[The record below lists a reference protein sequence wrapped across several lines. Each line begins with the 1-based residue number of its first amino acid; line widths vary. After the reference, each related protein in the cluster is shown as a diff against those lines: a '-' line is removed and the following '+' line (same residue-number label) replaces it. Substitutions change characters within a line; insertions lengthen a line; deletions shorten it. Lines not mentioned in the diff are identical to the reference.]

1 MKTDYF
7 YHLSSFLLPF
17 SPCLSLDLLM
27 EFTPP
32 ASQSPRL
39 PFLRETLSL
48 FLMHHLAGWAG
59 EGGGGQGLGGGTS
72 CGYSVPVPY
81 FPF

>member
-1 MKTDYF
+1 MKTIF
-7 YHLSSFLLPF
+7 IISALFSSLSPS
-17 SPCLSLDLLM
+17 LSLDLLV
-27 EFTPP
+27 EFTP
-32 ASQSPRL
+32 ASRSPRL
-39 PFLRETLSL
+39 PFLCGTLSL
-48 FLMHHLAGWAG
+48 FLMHHLGGWAG